1 MEQDTL
7 VLMEQL
13 VAKRLLI
20 DALKKADE
28 ENQGS
33 NLVSKREFLKKKLFL
48 FGTQI
53 LREKAVFFICLACR
67 PLVSQKKNLRF

>member
-1 MEQDTL
+1 
-7 VLMEQL
+7 MEQL

-33 NLVSKREFLKKKLFL
+33 NLVSKREFLKKKLDIIIQHFPETWREVVNEDAALYYTFFKKFL
-48 FGTQI
+48 
-53 LREKAVFFICLACR
+53 
-67 PLVSQKKNLRF
+67 N